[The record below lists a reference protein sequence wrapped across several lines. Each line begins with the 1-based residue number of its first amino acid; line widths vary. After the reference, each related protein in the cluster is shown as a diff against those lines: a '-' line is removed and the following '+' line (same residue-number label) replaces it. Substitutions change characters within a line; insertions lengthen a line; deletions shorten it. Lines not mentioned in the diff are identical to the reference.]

1 MKIYT
6 KTGDNGETSLFDG
19 TRVKKSSSRIESYG
33 SIDEINSHIGM
44 LMSLMNSKTNLID
57 IVRDLFIIQ
66 HQLFT
71 LGSDLANPRQQV
83 ENYPRITDREIAFLE
98 NCIDKFDKELE
109 PLRAFI
115 LPGGTIEAS
124 QCHIIRTVTRRTE
137 IRAVDLYMNSEI
149 SKNCFVYINRLSDLF
164 FILARVCNR
173 RQGKEDVIWKK

>member
-1 MKIYT
+1 
-6 KTGDNGETSLFDG
+6 
-19 TRVKKSSSRIESYG
+19 
-33 SIDEINSHIGM
+33 
-44 LMSLMNSKTNLID
+44 MSLMNSKTDLID

-71 LGSDLANPRQQV
+71 LGSDLANPRQLE
-83 ENYPRITDREIAFLE
+83 ENYPRITDGEIAFLE

-137 IRAVDLYMNSEI
+137 IRAVDLYLNSEI

>member
-6 KTGDNGETSLFDG
+6 KTGDSGETSLFDG

-33 SIDEINSHIGM
+33 SVDEINSHIGM
-44 LMSLMNSKTNLID
+44 LMSLMSSKTDLLD
-57 IVRDLFIIQ
+57 IVQDLFLIQ

-71 LGSDLANPRQQV
+71 LGSDLANPNQKLA
-83 ENYPRITDREIAFLE
+83 NYPRITDGEIAFLE

-109 PLRAFI
+109 PLKAFI

-124 QCHIIRTVTRRTE
+124 QCHVIRTVTRRTE
-137 IRAVDLYMNSEI
+137 IKAVDLYLNGEI

-173 RQGKEDVIWKK
+173 RQGKDDIIWKK

>member
-33 SIDEINSHIGM
+33 SVDEINSHIGM

-71 LGSDLANPRQQV
+71 LGSDLANPSQKL
-83 ENYPRITDREIAFLE
+83 ENYPRITDGEIAFLE

-137 IRAVDLYMNSEI
+137 IRAVDLYTNSEI

-173 RQGKEDVIWKK
+173 RQDQADIIWKK